1 MNRGFVI
8 LILTLCSV
16 IAVISCSN
24 HGTNPRLIQAE
35 SLMQEHPDSALKI
48 LESVDV
54 NSFNQESDIALYG
67 LLYTQALDK
76 NHLLPTEDSLISA
89 SVNYYRSY
97 GDKMKQVLSN
107 YYQGRVRY
115 NANNN
120 QSAIVCFYKAME
132 IAEDNGSDFWVG
144 MCSRGISD
152 IYNETYN
159 AAEELFY
166 AQKEYD
172 HIKKSHHQ
180 PYLNY
185 AMHDLGRALRN
196 NGRND
201 KSIKIAEQLTDSA
214 VTYKDDFLYNSA
226 LQLKAYNLID
236 VGKIKESYDLLSE
249 ICEGDYAETI
259 DTLYLCNTLFEMG
272 YINEAANVL
281 EKTSNQNLP
290 LKSQLRYRIAKTFQ
304 NYSEAIKEAEFID
317 SLLNADFKL
326 AMSHNLTT
334 SIAEY
339 YNLNKKVDE
348 AEIRSSRIM
357 NWAIIIT
364 SLAIISIMML
374 VGWYIYNLQ
383 NKKISEKVLL
393 ANQLQEEL
401 SKSKQNNTNSTDII
415 KSLMSTKY
423 ELLEELSSIV
433 LRNNDT
439 KVARKKIADTVT
451 RIIEKFSIR
460 SEKIVALED
469 KVDSLYNNLMSDF
482 KIDLPNLK
490 EVDYRL
496 FLFSVL
502 GLSNATISLFLK
514 EDKIDAVY
522 NRKRRLKDKIKQ
534 LDSTKA
540 GRYLAYFM

>member
-1 MNRGFVI
+1 MV
-8 LILTLCSV
+8 
-16 IAVISCSN
+16 AVISCSN
-24 HGTNPRLIQAE
+24 HGSNPRLIQADL
-35 SLMQEHPDSALKI
+35 LMQEHPDSALRI
-48 LESVDV
+48 LKSIDV
-54 NSFNQESDIALYG
+54 KLLNKESDLALYG
-67 LLYTQALDK
+67 LLCTQALDK
-76 NHLLPTEDSLISA
+76 NYLYPTDDSLITV
-89 SVNYYRSY
+89 SVNYYKSSD
-97 GDKMKQVLSN
+97 DKLKQVLSN

-115 NANNN
+115 NAGNN

-132 IAEDNGSDFWVG
+132 IAQANEFDFWVG

-166 AQKEYD
+166 AQKEYKY
-172 HIKKSHHQ
+172 IKNSNTQ

-201 KSIKIAEQLTDSA
+201 ESMKIADQIKDSA
-214 VTYKDDFLYNSA
+214 ITYKDHFLYSSA

-236 VGKIKESYDLLSE
+236 IGKFRESYDLLSE
-249 ICEGDYAETI
+249 ICKGDYAETI
-259 DTLYLCNTLFEMG
+259 DTLYLCHALFEMG
-272 YINEAANVL
+272 CINEAASVL
-281 EKTSNQNLP
+281 ENTSNQNLP

-304 NYSEAIKEAEFID
+304 NYPEAIKEAEFID
-317 SLLNADFKL
+317 SLLNADFKS

-339 YNLNKKVDE
+339 YNLNKKIDE
-348 AEIRSSRIM
+348 AEIQSTRIM
-357 NWAIIIT
+357 NWAV
-364 SLAIISIMML
+364 IISSMSIILILVM
-374 VGWYIYNLQ
+374 VGWYVYNIQ
-383 NKKISEKVLL
+383 NKKISAKVLL

-401 SKSKQNNTNSTDII
+401 SKSKQDNTNSTDII
-415 KSLMSTKY
+415 KSLMSTQY

-451 RIIEKFSIR
+451 RIIEEFSIR
-460 SEKIVALED
+460 SDKIVALEN

-534 LDSTKA
+534 LGAAKTE
-540 GRYLAYFM
+540 RYLAYFI